1 MIKRIR
7 IRNFMSLRDVS
18 VSLEPVTVLIGRSG
32 TGKSNFVHALR
43 FLRDYLLHAD
53 VAVTHMGGWERL
65 LCATRDE
72 STAKLSFELEF
83 QVPGLSKR
91 VTYVLAFR
99 IDPQRALAIFVAE
112 SLTLGD
118 DVLFS
123 QNQNQWTKRPKL
135 VDPPNPGQPVF
146 GLLYGIPEARIAHIV
161 LTKGIGCY
169 DFPGNVLAHGDFHP
183 TVSTALMGDPAIGT
197 ALMDDASN
205 HMAAIEGIST
215 NLSEYY
221 RISDIVAALRRLNS
235 SVTSVELAP
244 DGSHV
249 RVGHKVGEAKTLSFH
264 LPQESEGF
272 RRFLAH
278 MIALNQQP
286 PKPILTFEEP
296 EKGIYPGALE
306 VLADQFEAVA
316 HSGRSQIILTTH
328 SPQLLKHFDVQ
339 QIRVV
344 TMEQYET
351 KIGLL
356 APEQREALE
365 EHLMTADELLT
376 VDDAR
381 IDPEST
387 APPE

>member
-43 FLRDYLLHAD
+43 FLRDYLLHGD
-53 VAVTHMGGWERL
+53 VAIAKEGGWERL

-91 VTYVLAFR
+91 VTYALAFE
-99 IDPQRALAIFVAE
+99 ISPQQALATFVAE

-118 DVLFS
+118 DVVFS
-123 QNQNQWTKRPKL
+123 QNQNQWTEPPKL

-183 TVSTALMGDPAIGT
+183 AGGSNLMRAPAVGT

-205 HMAAIEGIST
+205 HMAAIEGIAT
-215 NLSEYY
+215 NIAEYD
-221 RISDIVAALRRLNS
+221 RIRDIEAALRRLNS

-296 EKGIYPGALE
+296 EKGIYPGALK

-316 HSGRSQIILTTH
+316 DSGRSQIILTTH

-344 TMEQYET
+344 TMEQHET
-351 KIGLL
+351 RIGPI

-365 EHLMTADELLT
+365 EHLMTTDELLT

-381 IDPEST
+381 IDPAST
-387 APPE
+387 APQE